1 MFVRLARRSL
11 RAAWQPGI
19 SARCTI
25 CAFVDYQST
34 KGNQASTW
42 VRDLWRGY
50 AVNRPDVTVQVVVGT
65 TATTVWSRSSA
76 NASNTLWNDS
86 GAISLSAY
94 AGQTIQIRFKFD
106 SMDSAYNTYTG
117 WLVDDVVVTR

>member
-1 MFVRLARRSL
+1 M
-11 RAAWQPGI
+11 
-19 SARCTI
+19 
-25 CAFVDYQST
+25 
-34 KGNQASTW
+34 W

-50 AVNRPDVTVQVVVGT
+50 AVNRPDVTVQVVVRT